1 MERKGLSNME
11 LRQIRYFV
19 AIANTKSYS
28 VAANNLFVTQPTLT
42 WNIQKLEEELN
53 VHLFYQTS
61 QGLKL
66 TKAGKIFYEKG
77 QKILNNVDNLI
88 ETIQQQNQKE
98 SKTLKVG
105 LTVLFAIQYMK
116 EIVHFTST
124 NPEVEV
130 SFIQSGSIKLQKMLA
145 NKEVDIG
152 LLSFPIYEP
161 TITIESL
168 NTSYPDYSV
177 AAVMPF
183 DHPLAE
189 KKSIQFSD
197 LKDASICS
205 FSPNYVLGKIIYS
218 RCQEIGFQPNIIF
231 TNDNWEVLLKNTL
244 ITGGITLMPKA
255 LERLSNYNN
264 LKWIPLDD
272 KANYFKIG
280 IAKRK
285 NEHLK
290 DIAVRFIDNIKK
302 N

>member
-1 MERKGLSNME
+1 ME

-19 AIANTKSYS
+19 AIANSKSYS
-28 VAANNLFVTQPTLT
+28 EAANNLFVTQPTLS

-53 VHLFYQTS
+53 VRLFYQTN

-66 TKAGKIFYEKG
+66 TEAGNIFYEKG
-77 QKILNNVDNLI
+77 KDILIHVDELT
-88 ETIQQQNQKE
+88 ETIQQLNQKE
-98 SKTLKVG
+98 NKTLKVG

-124 NPEVEV
+124 HPEVEV
-130 SFIQSGSIKLQKMLA
+130 SLIQTGSIKLQKMLA
-145 NKEVDIG
+145 NKELDIG

-161 TITIESL
+161 SITIENL
-168 NTSYPDYSV
+168 NTSNPDYSV
-177 AAVMPF
+177 AVVMPF
-183 DHPLAE
+183 NHPLAE

-197 LKDASICS
+197 LKGASICS
-205 FSPNYVLGKIIYS
+205 FSSNYVLGKILHKS
-218 RCQEIGFQPNIIF
+218 CQENGFQPNIIF
-231 TNDNWEVLLKNTL
+231 MNDNWEVLLQNTL
-244 ITGGITLMPKA
+244 ITGGVTLMPKA

-264 LKWIPLDD
+264 LKWIPLND

-290 DIAVRFIDNIKK
+290 DIAIRFIDTIKK